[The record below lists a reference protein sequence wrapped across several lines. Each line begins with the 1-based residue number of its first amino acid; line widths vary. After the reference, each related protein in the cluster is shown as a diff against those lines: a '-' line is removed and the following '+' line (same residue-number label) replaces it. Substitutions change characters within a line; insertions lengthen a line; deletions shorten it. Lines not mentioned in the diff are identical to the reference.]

1 MKRHSEI
8 IKEFGLYLLLFV
20 SVSAVAISEE
30 INGEFTETIAIFG
43 NDSVETGNN
52 YESTNGETSEISV
65 TIVETPS
72 SEDVDDTNTGDANTG
87 DTNTGDTNTGDT
99 NTGEITDSKDSKA
112 DDNPDPGIMPPNSN
126 PDESTYEERSIDKW
140 WEWVLSTITSEDIML
155 PPLPPVE
162 DTIDFTTTGDLP

>member
-1 MKRHSEI
+1 MKRHPEI

-20 SVSAVAISEE
+20 SVSAVAISED

-72 SEDVDDTNTGDANTG
+72 SEDVDDTNTGD
-87 DTNTGDTNTGDT
+87 T

-126 PDESTYEERSIDKW
+126 PDELTYEERSIDKW